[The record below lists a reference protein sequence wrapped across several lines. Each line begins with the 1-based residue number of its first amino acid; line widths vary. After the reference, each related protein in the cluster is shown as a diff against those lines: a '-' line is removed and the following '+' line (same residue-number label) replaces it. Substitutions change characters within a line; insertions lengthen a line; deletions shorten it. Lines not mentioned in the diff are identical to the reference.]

1 MSLYPNAFF
10 QNNEVF
16 KNSLVKD
23 RAVFKGLV
31 SSSLLRQQP
40 EPQLLLECQ
49 SHQTLQS
56 LD

>member
-23 RAVFKGLV
+23 QAVFKGLV

-40 EPQLLLECQ
+40 KPQLLLEYQ

-56 LD
+56 LG